1 MFSKL
6 FPRNKIQ
13 PDQAGFIRRGLAFAV
28 DAAII
33 TVLSLL
39 VYSGY
44 AELKARLRHE
54 TSPAGQ
60 VAKTLSKG
68 GNITISTETGISV
81 EQEKKMALLDLLKGR
96 IPYEQYQKATAMTD
110 EEIAS
115 KYPKELA
122 AASIEKAKEALTTSQ
137 RERDNA
143 YNIIKEYII
152 TLLYFVLFFRY
163 GGRTPGKRLFGLK
176 VVDLEGNQRL
186 GWYQCF
192 ERAHG
197 YVCSGLFASLGFWQ
211 VLWDRQGLSM
221 HDRIATTTVI
231 RLPEKPKEKKS
242 KMKKSVK
249 KEPKEKVDREVEKV
263 VKEERKS
270 QAENTKETDS

>member
-1 MFSKL
+1 V
-6 FPRNKIQ
+6 NKIK
-13 PDQAGFIRRGLAFAV
+13 PDQAGFVRRGLAFAI
-28 DAAII
+28 DGII
-33 TVLSLL
+33 ISILSGL

-44 AELKARLRHE
+44 AELKARVQHQP
-54 TSPAGQ
+54 SPASRMIEALNKGEDVSVRAEGGIK
-60 VAKTLSKG
+60 VAPDQKT
-68 GNITISTETGISV
+68 T
-81 EQEKKMALLDLLKGR
+81 LLDLLKGR
-96 IPYEQYQKATAMTD
+96 IPDEEYQKATAMTD
-110 EEIAS
+110 EEILN

-122 AASIEKAKEALTTSQ
+122 AATAEKAGEDIKARQ
-137 RERDNA
+137 QERNDA

-163 GGRTPGKRLFGLK
+163 GGRTPGKRLFGLR
-176 VVDLEGNQRL
+176 VIDLEGKQQL

-231 RLPEKPKEKKS
+231 RLPEKPKEKKL
-242 KMKKSVK
+242 KVKESVK
-249 KEPKEKVDREVEKV
+249 KEAKGKVKKEIEEKI
-263 VKEERKS
+263 EEEQKS
-270 QAENTKETDS
+270 QAEDTKEADSK